1 MQLFELCTTGID
13 EFSRSAK
20 PGDDAHHLPKQQLSQ
35 ALQYENTRK
44 LSARD
49 FPRFSDQNLTRT
61 ADFSYRLLSRKVE
74 KSLPLA
80 HHIAYLMNSPTAN
93 IKTGHSEQSAFFCSV
108 LYKLTLFKTE
118 ETHTVELGFSGGR
131 LLERLMQE
139 PGQVIDRETL
149 IAYAWTNRVVSQ
161 GSLNQQ
167 VYTLRKILGDEKDP
181 QIIQTVP
188 RRGYRFNPAYM
199 IVAAPEPAVVEHAAP
214 LPVAPVPAP
223 HVPPSTRTKHRK
235 KWTLGMISAAG
246 LAGYVFASLS
256 TQLYAGRLQA
266 SPEPEVQ
273 QLISHTSALRQRI
286 IGLSNKQVE
295 LALVSGKN
303 GYYHIH
309 CSTQAGTS
317 HTISLHD
324 SEIAQVSDQ
333 QLRACVE

>member
-1 MQLFELCTTGID
+1 
-13 EFSRSAK
+13 
-20 PGDDAHHLPKQQLSQ
+20 
-35 ALQYENTRK
+35 
-44 LSARD
+44 
-49 FPRFSDQNLTRT
+49 
-61 ADFSYRLLSRKVE
+61 
-74 KSLPLA
+74 
-80 HHIAYLMNSPTAN
+80 MNSPSAN

-199 IVAAPEPAVVEHAAP
+199 IAAATESAVIEHAVP
-214 LPVAPVPAP
+214 LPVAQSPAAQG
-223 HVPPSTRTKHRK
+223 PSTIATKHRK
-235 KWTLGMISAAG
+235 RWTLGMISAAG

-266 SPEPEVQ
+266 SPEVQQPEVQ
-273 QLISHTSALRQRI
+273 QLISHTSTLRHRI
-286 IGLSNKQVE
+286 IGLSNKPVE
-295 LALVSGKN
+295 LAIVNGKD
-303 GYYHIH
+303 GYYQIH

-324 SEIAQVSDQ
+324 SEIPQVSDQ
-333 QLRACVE
+333 QLRTCVE